1 MEQNVSIS
9 LVDKVL
15 TLCQGY
21 FSLTQANFH
30 NRSGVHYGQ
39 DSYDERVQATRK
51 M

>member
-1 MEQNVSIS
+1 M
-9 LVDKVL
+9 DKVL
-15 TLCQGY
+15 TICQGY

-39 DSYDERVQATRK
+39 DSYDERVQATQK